1 MTATPGMSPPPAGMM
16 AAAWST
22 YRRDLSLAFRRPGQ
36 MLQPVVF
43 FLIVTTLFPL
53 SLSPQLSQLRDISP
67 GILWVG
73 ALLSSLL
80 ALESLFRADLEDG
93 TLEQWVVGGQPLA
106 VQALARILAH
116 WTISGLPL
124 VATAPLVGG
133 SLAMPSEAFGVTM
146 ALLALGTLCL
156 SGLGAAGAALT
167 LGSRRA
173 SVLLSLLVLPLAMPV
188 LIFGARGVDL
198 AILGEPTR
206 GPMLL
211 LTALAMLTLSLTPLA
226 TASAVRIS
234 LE

>member
-1 MTATPGMSPPPAGMM
+1 MNAGEGTVPTGML
-16 AAAWST
+16 AAAVATFW
-22 YRRDLSLAFRRPGQ
+22 RDVVLAFRRPGQ

-43 FLIVTTLFPL
+43 FLIVTTLFPR

-93 TLEQWVVGGQPLA
+93 TLEQWVISGQPLA
-106 VQALARILAH
+106 VQVLARILAH
-116 WTISGLPL
+116 WTVSGLPL
-124 VATAPLVGG
+124 VAAAPLVGA
-133 SLAMPSEAFGVTM
+133 SLAVPAAAFGTTM
-146 ALLALGTLCL
+146 LVLGLGTLCL

-173 SVLLSLLVLPLAMPV
+173 SVLLSLLVLPLAMPI

-206 GPMLL
+206 GPVLL
-211 LTALAMLTLSLTPLA
+211 LSALTILTLSLTPWA
-226 TASAVRIS
+226 AASAVRIS

>member
-1 MTATPGMSPPPAGMM
+1 MSVQTGLF
-16 AAAWST
+16 AAAAAS
-22 YRRDLSLAFRRPGQ
+22 YRRDVVLAFRRPGQ

-53 SLSPQLSQLRDISP
+53 SLSPQLSQLRDIAP
-67 GILWVG
+67 GIVWVG

-80 ALESLFRADLEDG
+80 ALEGLFRADLEDG
-93 TLEQWVVGGQPLA
+93 TLEQLVLSGQPLGF
-106 VQALARILAH
+106 QLAARTLAH

-124 VATAPLVGG
+124 VAASPLVGA
-133 SLAMPSEAFGVTM
+133 SLAVPAGAFGVM
-146 ALLALGTLCL
+146 AGLLALGTLVL
-156 SGLGAAGAALT
+156 SGLGAIGAALT

-198 AILGEPTR
+198 AMLGEPVR
-206 GPMLL
+206 GPALL
-211 LTALAMLTLSLTPLA
+211 LGALAVLTLSLTPWA
-226 TASAVRIS
+226 AAAAVRIS

>member
-1 MTATPGMSPPPAGMM
+1 MNAGEGAVSSGMLRAATATF
-16 AAAWST
+16 
-22 YRRDLSLAFRRPGQ
+22 RRDLVLACRRPGQ

-93 TLEQWVVGGQPLA
+93 TLEQWVVSGQPLA
-106 VQALARILAH
+106 VQVLARILAH
-116 WTISGLPL
+116 WTVAGLPL
-124 VATAPLVGG
+124 VAAAPLVGA
-133 SLAMPSEAFGVTM
+133 SLAVPGAAFGTTM
-146 ALLALGTLCL
+146 VLLALGTLCL

-173 SVLLSLLVLPLAMPV
+173 SVLLSLLVLPLAMPI

-206 GPMLL
+206 GPVLL
-211 LTALAMLTLSLTPLA
+211 LSALTVLTLSLTPWA
-226 TASAVRIS
+226 AASAVRIS

>member
-1 MTATPGMSPPPAGMM
+1 MRAGDGTGPTGML
-16 AAAWST
+16 AAAAAT
-22 YRRDLSLAFRRPGQ
+22 FRRDVVLAFRRPGQ

-93 TLEQWVVGGQPLA
+93 TLEQWVISGQPLA
-106 VQALARILAH
+106 VQVLARILAH
-116 WTISGLPL
+116 WTVSGLPL
-124 VATAPLVGG
+124 VAAAPLVGA
-133 SLAMPSEAFGVTM
+133 SLAVPAAAFGTTM
-146 ALLALGTLCL
+146 WVLGLGTLCL

-173 SVLLSLLVLPLAMPV
+173 SVLLSLLVLPLAMPI

-206 GPMLL
+206 GPVLL
-211 LTALAMLTLSLTPLA
+211 LSALTILTLSLTPWA
-226 TASAVRIS
+226 AASAVRIS

>member
-1 MTATPGMSPPPAGMM
+1 MNAGEGTVPTGMF
-16 AAAWST
+16 AAAAAT
-22 YRRDLSLAFRRPGQ
+22 FRRDLVLAVRRPGQ

-93 TLEQWVVGGQPLA
+93 TLEQWVISGQPLA
-106 VQALARILAH
+106 VQVLARILAH
-116 WTISGLPL
+116 WTVAGLPL
-124 VATAPLVGG
+124 VAAAPLVGA
-133 SLAMPSEAFGVTM
+133 SLAVPVAAFGTTM
-146 ALLALGTLCL
+146 LLLALGTLCL

-173 SVLLSLLVLPLAMPV
+173 SVLLSLLVLPLAMPI

-206 GPMLL
+206 GPVLL
-211 LTALAMLTLSLTPLA
+211 LSALTILTLSLTPWA
-226 TASAVRIS
+226 AASAVRIS

>member
-1 MTATPGMSPPPAGMM
+1 MNAGEGTVPAGMF
-16 AAAWST
+16 AAAAAT
-22 YRRDLSLAFRRPGQ
+22 FRRDLVLAVRRPGQ

-93 TLEQWVVGGQPLA
+93 TLEQWVISGQPLA
-106 VQALARILAH
+106 VQVLARILAH
-116 WTISGLPL
+116 WTVAGLPL
-124 VATAPLVGG
+124 VAAAPLVGA
-133 SLAMPSEAFGVTM
+133 SLAVPVGALGTTM
-146 ALLALGTLCL
+146 LLLALGTLCL

-173 SVLLSLLVLPLAMPV
+173 SVLLSLLVLPLAMPI

-198 AILGEPTR
+198 AILGEPIR
-206 GPMLL
+206 GPLL
-211 LTALAMLTLSLTPLA
+211 LLSALTILTLSLTPWA
-226 TASAVRIS
+226 AASAVRIS

>member
-1 MTATPGMSPPPAGMM
+1 MNAGGGTVPTGMF
-16 AAAWST
+16 AAAAAT
-22 YRRDLSLAFRRPGQ
+22 FRRDVVLAFRRPGQ

-67 GILWVG
+67 GIMWVG

-93 TLEQWVVGGQPLA
+93 TLEQWVISGQPLA
-106 VQALARILAH
+106 VQVLARILAH
-116 WTISGLPL
+116 WTVSGLPL
-124 VATAPLVGG
+124 VAAAPLVGA
-133 SLAMPSEAFGVTM
+133 SLAVPGTAFGTIM
-146 ALLALGTLCL
+146 LLLGLGTLCL

-173 SVLLSLLVLPLAMPV
+173 SVLLSLLVLPLAMPI

-206 GPMLL
+206 GPVLL
-211 LTALAMLTLSLTPLA
+211 LSALTILTLSLTPWA
-226 TASAVRIS
+226 AASAVRIS

>member
-1 MTATPGMSPPPAGMM
+1 MNAGEGAVPTGML
-16 AAAWST
+16 AAAAAT
-22 YRRDLSLAFRRPGQ
+22 FRRDVVLAFRRPGQ

-93 TLEQWVVGGQPLA
+93 TLEQWVVSGQPLA
-106 VQALARILAH
+106 VQVLARILAH
-116 WTISGLPL
+116 WTVSGLPL
-124 VATAPLVGG
+124 VAAAPLVGA
-133 SLAMPSEAFGVTM
+133 SLAVPASAFGITM
-146 ALLALGTLCL
+146 LVLGLGTLCL

-173 SVLLSLLVLPLAMPV
+173 SVLLSLLVLPLAMPI

-206 GPMLL
+206 GPVLL
-211 LTALAMLTLSLTPLA
+211 LSALTILTLSLTPWA
-226 TASAVRIS
+226 AASAVRIS

>member
-1 MTATPGMSPPPAGMM
+1 MNAGEGAVPTGML
-16 AAAWST
+16 AAAAAT
-22 YRRDLSLAFRRPGQ
+22 FRRDVVLAFRRPGQ

-93 TLEQWVVGGQPLA
+93 TLEQWVISGQPLA
-106 VQALARILAH
+106 VQVLARILAH
-116 WTISGLPL
+116 WTVSGLPL
-124 VATAPLVGG
+124 VAAAPLVGA
-133 SLAMPSEAFGVTM
+133 SLAVPASAFGTTTLV
-146 ALLALGTLCL
+146 LGLGTLCL

-173 SVLLSLLVLPLAMPV
+173 SVLLSLLVLPLAMPI

-206 GPMLL
+206 GPVLL
-211 LTALAMLTLSLTPLA
+211 LSALTILTLSLTPWA
-226 TASAVRIS
+226 AASAVRIS

>member
-1 MTATPGMSPPPAGMM
+1 MNVPAGDSGTGML
-16 AAAWST
+16 AAAWSS
-22 YRRDLSLAFRRPGQ
+22 YRRDLTLAFRRPGQ

-67 GILWVG
+67 GIVWVG

-80 ALESLFRADLEDG
+80 ALEGLFRTDVDDG
-93 TLEQWVVGGQPLA
+93 TLEQWVASGQPLGL
-106 VQALARILAH
+106 QSLARMLAH
-116 WTISGLPL
+116 WTVAGLPL
-124 VATAPLVGG
+124 VGAVPLVGS
-133 SLAMPSEAFGVTM
+133 SLAVPPAAFGVTM
-146 ALLALGTLCL
+146 TLLALGTLCL
-156 SGLGAAGAALT
+156 SGLGAVGAALT

-173 SVLLSLLVLPLAMPV
+173 SVLLSLLVLPLAMPI

-206 GPMLL
+206 GPVLL
-211 LTALAMLTLSLTPLA
+211 LSALACLTLSLTPWA

>member
-1 MTATPGMSPPPAGMM
+1 MNAGEGAVPTGML
-16 AAAWST
+16 AAAAAT
-22 YRRDLSLAFRRPGQ
+22 FRRDVVLAFRRPGQ
-36 MLQPVVF
+36 MIQPVVF

-93 TLEQWVVGGQPLA
+93 TLEQWVVSGQPLA
-106 VQALARILAH
+106 VQVLARILAH
-116 WTISGLPL
+116 WTVSGLPL
-124 VATAPLVGG
+124 VAAAPLVGA
-133 SLAMPSEAFGVTM
+133 SLAVPASAFGITM
-146 ALLALGTLCL
+146 LVLGLGTLCL

-173 SVLLSLLVLPLAMPV
+173 SVLLSLLVLPLAMPI

-206 GPMLL
+206 GPVLL
-211 LTALAMLTLSLTPLA
+211 LSALTILTLSLTPWA
-226 TASAVRIS
+226 AASAVRIS

>member
-1 MTATPGMSPPPAGMM
+1 MTGDRGAVPTGMF
-16 AAAWST
+16 AAAVAT
-22 YRRDLSLAFRRPGQ
+22 FRRDIVLAFRRPGQ

-93 TLEQWVVGGQPLA
+93 TLEQWVISGQPLA
-106 VQALARILAH
+106 VQVLARTLAH
-116 WTISGLPL
+116 WAVAGLPL
-124 VATAPLVGG
+124 VAAAPLVGA
-133 SLAMPSEAFGVTM
+133 SLAVPASAFGTTM
-146 ALLALGTLCL
+146 LLLALGTLCL

-173 SVLLSLLVLPLAMPV
+173 SVLLSLLVLPLAMPI

-206 GPMLL
+206 GPVLL
-211 LTALAMLTLSLTPLA
+211 LSALTVLTLSLTPWA
-226 TASAVRIS
+226 AASAVRIS

>member
-1 MTATPGMSPPPAGMM
+1 MKAGDGTVPTGML
-16 AAAWST
+16 AAAGAT
-22 YRRDLSLAFRRPGQ
+22 FRRDVVLAFRRPGQ
-36 MLQPVVF
+36 MFQPVVF

-80 ALESLFRADLEDG
+80 ALESLFRADMEDG
-93 TLEQWVVGGQPLA
+93 TLEQWVISGQPLA
-106 VQALARILAH
+106 VQVLARILAH
-116 WTISGLPL
+116 WTVSGLPL
-124 VATAPLVGG
+124 VAAAPLVGA
-133 SLAMPSEAFGVTM
+133 SLAVPAAAFGTTM
-146 ALLALGTLCL
+146 LVLGLGTLCL

-173 SVLLSLLVLPLAMPV
+173 SVLLSLLVLPLAMPI
-188 LIFGARGVDL
+188 LIFGARSVDL

-206 GPMLL
+206 GPVLL
-211 LTALAMLTLSLTPLA
+211 LSALTILTLSLTPWA
-226 TASAVRIS
+226 AASAVRIS